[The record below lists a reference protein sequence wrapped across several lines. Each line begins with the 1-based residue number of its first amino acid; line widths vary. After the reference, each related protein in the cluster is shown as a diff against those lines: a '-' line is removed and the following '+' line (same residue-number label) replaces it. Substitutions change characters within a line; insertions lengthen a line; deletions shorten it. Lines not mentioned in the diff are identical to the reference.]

1 MAEKILIVD
10 DDPDTLKFLSIFLQ
24 KQGYETF
31 SAPDGMVALRLAHEQ
46 KPDLIILDVMMPGMD
61 GFEVAR
67 NLRRHPDTALTPIL
81 MFTARTQVQ
90 DKLAGYESG
99 VDIYLTKPSHPVE
112 MQANIKALLTQSKA
126 RREKQTRRGYL
137 VGVLAAKGGLG
148 VSTMALNTAIALGQT
163 CKKKV
168 IAAELRPGLGVW
180 RDELGVTSNFGL
192 ENLLQMPPVEI
203 TPEAVEKQLFQA
215 PFNVPLLLASSEP
228 RNELL
233 FTAAGQYEMLL
244 ETLGQMTD
252 LVVLDIG
259 TCFHPFYETF
269 VRLCDEIVLVT
280 EPQTLSLRRTRHLA
294 ADLRTHD
301 FGSARPLTLVSNN
314 RVRADMTMSFSKM
327 EDALGQS
334 VLLGITPV
342 PELAFLSADKL
353 APFYIVQPGGVISKQ
368 FDTLAETICRHI
380 TR

>member
-1 MAEKILIVD
+1 MA
-10 DDPDTLKFLSIFLQ
+10 
-24 KQGYETF
+24 
-31 SAPDGMVALRLAHEQ
+31 ALRLAHEH

-126 RREKQTRRGYL
+126 RREKQARRGYL
-137 VGVLAAKGGLG
+137 VGVVAAKGGLG
-148 VSTMALNTAIALGQT
+148 VSTISLNLAIAMAQV

-168 IAAELRPGLGVW
+168 IAAEMRPGQGVW
-180 RDELGVTSNFGL
+180 RDELGAVSNFGL
-192 ENLLQMPPVEI
+192 ESLLQMAPVEI
-203 TPEAVEKQLFQA
+203 TPEAVEKHLFHTS
-215 PFNVPLLLASSEP
+215 FNVPLLLASSEP
-228 RNELL
+228 RNDLL
-233 FTAAGQYEMLL
+233 LSAAGQFEVLL
-244 ETLGQMTD
+244 QSLGEMTD
-252 LVVLDIG
+252 VVILDIG
-259 TCFHPFYETF
+259 VSFHPYYETL

-280 EPQTLSLRRTRHLA
+280 EPQPLTLRRTRHLA
-294 ADLRTHD
+294 TDLRSHD
-301 FGSARPLTLVSNN
+301 YGSARPLTLISNN
-314 RVRADMTMSFSKM
+314 RVRAEMTLSVSKM

-334 VLLGITPV
+334 VLLGITPA
-342 PELAFLSADKL
+342 PELAFLSADKQ
-353 APFYIVQPGGVISKQ
+353 APFYVVQPQGVVAKQ
-368 FDTLAETICRHI
+368 FENLAESICRHI